1 MMLEPSFTIASVER
15 DTGLSKDVLRVWERR
30 YGFPVPTRDANGER
44 VYTAA
49 QVEHLRLIK
58 RLMDQGYRPGK
69 LIGMERGELAGLGP
83 RRERRG
89 GAAQEEALAPQR
101 ADADPNLA
109 ELLGLLRQHDAD
121 GFVRTLQQRLA
132 RQGLHQFVLDTVAP
146 LTLEVGRAWER
157 GQLEVFEE
165 HLFSELTK
173 RVLRHAITA
182 LPRGASP
189 RVLLTSVPNE
199 PHVLG
204 LLMAE
209 ALLALEGADCIPFG
223 TQMPLGDIDRAAR
236 AHKVDIVA
244 LSFSEA
250 FAMRQI
256 PDLLRQLRALLPADV
271 ELWAG
276 GAGLRRVAVPEGVA
290 LLQGLND
297 GLAALAEWRGH
308 SLRRP

>member
-1 MMLEPSFTIASVER
+1 MMLEPSFTIAAVER

-30 YGFPVPTRDANGER
+30 YGFPVPTRDGNGER

-69 LIGMERGELAGLGP
+69 LMSMDRAELTGLGP

-89 GAAQEEALAPQR
+89 QEADPTAEVPE
-101 ADADPNLA
+101 ADAGLA
-109 ELLGLLRQHDAD
+109 ELLDLLRQHDAD
-121 GFVRTLQQRLA
+121 GFVRTLQQRLG
-132 RQGLHQFVLDTVAP
+132 RQGLHRFVLDTVAP
-146 LTLEVGRAWER
+146 MTHEVGRAWER

-173 RVLRHAITA
+173 RVLRQAIVA
-182 LPRGASP
+182 LPRGAGSP

-199 PHVLG
+199 PHVIG
-204 LLMAE
+204 LLMVE
-209 ALLALEGADCIPFG
+209 ALLALDGADCVPFG

-236 AHKVDIVA
+236 AHRVDVVA

-250 FAMRQI
+250 FASRQI
-256 PDLLRQLRALLPADV
+256 PELLRQLRALLPAQVD
-271 ELWAG
+271 LWAG
-276 GAGLRRVAVPEGVA
+276 GGGVRRVAVPEGVIRVP
-290 LLQGLND
+290 GLDD
-297 GLAALAEWRGH
+297 GLAALAEWR
-308 SLRRP
+308 RRQ